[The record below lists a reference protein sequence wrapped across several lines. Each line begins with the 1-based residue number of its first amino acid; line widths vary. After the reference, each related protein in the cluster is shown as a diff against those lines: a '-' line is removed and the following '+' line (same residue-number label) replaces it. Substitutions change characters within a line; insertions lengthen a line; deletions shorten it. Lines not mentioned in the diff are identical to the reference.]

1 MNDRF
6 RNRNR
11 RSVDPAAIEQRVYD
25 TEEQIRSFK
34 KETSEQIARLG
45 IDTHTQ
51 IAELRQ
57 DSKVQIMALRRE
69 SREDLGAFRGEV
81 KQSLE
86 HIADKLDIQL
96 TRSADNS
103 KVNWS
108 AILGSFAGL
117 GALLISFFGV
127 IGSLAKA
134 PIDAELIRLGSEIKA
149 VTADMVPRSEIKERR
164 AADSDRFERLQLQ
177 TDRLAQTSA
186 RADSFAEL
194 RESLKQASEIQ
205 KAANQHELNRMNA
218 EIRSLQA
225 AQTDKVKRNKTP

>member
-1 MNDRF
+1 MADRF
-6 RNRNR
+6 RNLAR
-11 RSVDPAAIEQRVYD
+11 RSVDPAAIEQRVFD
-25 TEEQIRSFK
+25 TEEQIRAFK
-34 KETSEQIARLG
+34 KETSEQITRLG

-57 DSKVQIMALRRE
+57 DSKVQITALRQE
-69 SREDLGAFRGEV
+69 SREDLNAFRGDV

-108 AILGSFAGL
+108 AILGSVAGL

-134 PIDAELIRLGSEIKA
+134 PIDAELVRLNGEIKA
-149 VTADMVPRSEIKERR
+149 VAMDTVPRLEIKERR
-164 AADSDRFERLQLQ
+164 AADNDRFDRLQSEF
-177 TDRLAQTSA
+177 DRLSKTAVLF
-186 RADSFAEL
+186 DSFAEFKARVDQMIEAL
-194 RESLKQASEIQ
+194 RVAGQRDLDRIKSELQRESLAKTEFG
-205 KAANQHELNRMNA
+205 NRLN
-218 EIRSLQA
+218 
-225 AQTDKVKRNKTP
+225 K